1 MLVII
6 VFLICTLL
14 VAFVSWY
21 KTRSTNLHTIRG
33 VFLGG
38 KNNNYF
44 VVASALV
51 LTNLSANQFI
61 GENESVYINNMSVM
75 AWGITSVLAMLL
87 VSSYLLPIYFKGGMI
102 TTPEFLAQ
110 RYDEGTKQLVSVVF
124 LLSYLVNL
132 LPPVLYG
139 GAVALSGMFSLQS
152 LLQISYW
159 QSIWIMVWVLGIIGS
174 LYTILGG
181 LRAITVSDGVLG
193 LGLLVIALLLPYYA
207 LDKLGEGSI
216 LKGIQQLLSV
226 HTTHLNAIGSAQ
238 DAVPFSTIFTGML
251 LVNIYYW
258 GVEQYIV
265 QQALSAKSLVEAQ
278 KGMTL
283 AALIKISLPLLINL
297 PGLIAVHL
305 YDKLPNTAAV
315 FPLLA
320 ADVLPQFFLGITTA
334 LLFGAA
340 ITTYNAGL
348 HASSTLFVMNIYLP
362 LKKKRF
368 TREPTEAQLV
378 RVSKRFELL
387 MSLLAMCTAP
397 FILFV
402 ESGFY
407 TYLQRVA
414 GLFSM
419 PIFTILVVG
428 FLTKRVPPMAAKIGL
443 IFFMMAYFICEYI
456 LNIQMHYLH
465 VLAILFVATALLM
478 LVLGWYS
485 PSKVSTDNP
494 CFGAEAAN
502 PIAWKNKR
510 VAVLILL
517 LMMIVIYII
526 FSPLGIAS
534 SG

>member
-1 MLVII
+1 VIVII

-14 VAFVSWY
+14 VAFISWY
-21 KTRSTNLHTIRG
+21 KTKATNLNTVKG
-33 VFLGG
+33 LFLGG

-44 VVASALV
+44 VVSSALV

-87 VSSYLLPIYFKGGMI
+87 VSEYLLPIYFKGGMI

-110 RYDEGTKQLVSVVF
+110 RYDEGTKQFVSVIF

-139 GAVALSGMFSLQS
+139 GAVALSGMFNLQAI
-152 LLQISYW
+152 LHISYW
-159 QSIWIMVWVLGIIGS
+159 QSIWVMVWILGIVGS
-174 LYTILGG
+174 IYTILGG

-193 LGLLVIALLLPYYA
+193 LGLFILALLLPYYA
-207 LDKLGEGSI
+207 LKQLGEGH
-216 LKGIQQLLSV
+216 LLVGVKQLLST
-226 HTTHLNAIGSAQ
+226 HTEHLNAIGSNQ

-251 LVNIYYW
+251 LVNLYYW

-265 QQALSAKSLVEAQ
+265 QQTLSAKNLKEAQ

-283 AALIKISLPLLINL
+283 AALIKLFLPLLINL

-305 YDKLPNTAAV
+305 YQNLANTATV
-315 FPLLA
+315 FPVLA
-320 ADVLPQFFLGITTA
+320 ANVLPQALLGITTA

-348 HASSTLFVMNIYLP
+348 HSSSTLFVINIYLP
-362 LKKKRF
+362 LKKKKDSVAPS
-368 TREPTEAQLV
+368 EKQLV
-378 RVSKRFELL
+378 TIGKRFELV
-387 MSLLAMCTAP
+387 MSVLAMCTAP
-397 FILFV
+397 FILFA

-419 PIFTILVVG
+419 PIFTIIVVG
-428 FLTKRVPPMAAKIGL
+428 FFTKHVPPIAAKIGL
-443 IFFMMAYFICEYI
+443 AFFMTAYFLCEYLLKLPI
-456 LNIQMHYLH
+456 HYLH
-465 VLAILFVATALLM
+465 VLAMLFLLTCLIMLTIGRYYPFHRSSNYKLTA
-478 LVLGWYS
+478 
-485 PSKVSTDNP
+485 PVSIDQSS
-494 CFGAEAAN
+494 
-502 PIAWKNKR
+502 WKNR
-510 VAVLILL
+510 HIAAVILL
-517 LMMIVIYII
+517 AMMIMVYLI
-526 FSPLGIAS
+526 FSPLGIAR
-534 SG
+534 